1 MQPAPPPKMIC
12 RTVLL
17 LTIFFFLSLH
27 CNIIITTFQTPEP
40 KKSNYDETRT
50 IINSNNELIAINQN
64 YIRNNT
70 VVSEMFSEINTLKN
84 VFKRE
89 AHSYNENN
97 ISLLNDSET
106 NDTYWN
112 RTMTEEEKQEYL
124 EELRSYLYPKTWTW
138 VLIVCNAAVFIV
150 GLVGN
155 ALVCVAVYRNHTM
168 RTVTNYFI
176 VNLAVADFLVIL
188 MCLPPT
194 VIWDVTSTWFFG
206 VALCKIVL
214 YLQVSFSLTRL
225 CNTLVVSCSATNLT
239 RLFVCVYQ
247 SFI

>member
-1 MQPAPPPKMIC
+1 MMC
-12 RTVLL
+12 RLAFFL
-17 LTIFFFLSLH
+17 AILFFFSLH
-27 CNIIITTFQTPEP
+27 CTIITNNFQASEP
-40 KKSNYDETRT
+40 KTFNYGNSLTIKSRNQ
-50 IINSNNELIAINQN
+50 LAVINQN
-64 YIRNNT
+64 NA
-70 VVSEMFSEINTLKN
+70 VVSETFPEFYTLKY

-89 AHSYNENN
+89 AHNYNENN
-97 ISLLNDSET
+97 ASLLNDSD
-106 NDTYWN
+106 NNITYWN

-214 YLQVSFSLTRL
+214 YLQVS
-225 CNTLVVSCSATNLT
+225 
-239 RLFVCVYQ
+239 Y
-247 SFI
+247 I

>member
-1 MQPAPPPKMIC
+1 MKHRIA
-12 RTVLL
+12 LF
-17 LTIFFFLSLH
+17 LTILFIFSLH
-27 CNIIITTFQTPEP
+27 CSIIKNNSQASEP
-40 KKSNYDETRT
+40 KTFNYDDSLA
-50 IINSNNELIAINQN
+50 IKSYNEFSAINKN
-64 YIRNNT
+64 YNENI
-70 VVSEMFSEINTLKN
+70 VVVPDKFSEFYTLKN
-84 VFKRE
+84 VFKRDVNTDND
-89 AHSYNENN
+89 YN
-97 ISLLNDSET
+97 ISMLNDSEPS
-106 NDTYWN
+106 DTYWN

-214 YLQVSFSLTRL
+214 YLQVRDFILNCDAALPIKLSVLKLLMRL
-225 CNTLVVSCSATNLT
+225 YV
-239 RLFVCVYQ
+239 
-247 SFI
+247 